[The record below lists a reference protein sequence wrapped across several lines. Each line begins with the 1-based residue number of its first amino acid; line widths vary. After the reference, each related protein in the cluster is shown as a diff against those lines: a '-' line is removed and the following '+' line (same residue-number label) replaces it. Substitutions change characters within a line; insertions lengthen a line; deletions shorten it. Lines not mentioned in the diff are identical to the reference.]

1 MPFDWDR
8 TALRRCLRCA
18 NDDVG
23 EDIWIRIG
31 DRLACRRCA
40 AAALR
45 GERGVLA
52 ATAAYRGRVA
62 AAGPI
67 MAYKERQSGRHGEWQ
82 DAEAVLA
89 SALQEAVLDLVK
101 MYNLPM
107 DTLIAPVPSYGD
119 RRPHVRRLTAQLPNV
134 VDALKKVSDVRQTG
148 CSRRVRHE
156 QSHGAY
162 RAKWGSRVRGR
173 IVIVT
178 DYVLTT
184 GATLNACADTLSAAG
199 AEAVYGATI
208 LRMVSPPLPRPVS
221 CGTGQII
228 VRFTATDAQGK
239 IPYRGGDAGRVWVRF
254 GCGPTCPYIVTAGPL
269 RTPTPHID
277 VETSWLCACH
287 TRHAIQLARLGA
299 TLRVTVPPRNPA
311 ELLVAVQIPP
321 S

>member
-1 MPFDWDR
+1 MPYEWDR
-8 TALRRCLRCA
+8 IALRRCLRCA

-23 EDIWIRIG
+23 EDIWIRID

-52 ATAAYRGRVA
+52 ATAAYRGRLPA
-62 AAGPI
+62 ARPI
-67 MAYKERQSGRHGEWQ
+67 IAYKERHDGWQ
-82 DAEAVLA
+82 DTEAMLA
-89 SALQEAVLDLVK
+89 SALHEAVLDLVK

-107 DTLIAPVPSYGD
+107 DTLIAPVPSYGN
-119 RRPHVRRLTAQLPNV
+119 RRPHVRRLTAHLPNV
-134 VDALKKVSDVRQTG
+134 VDVLKKVRDIRQTG
-148 CSRRVRHE
+148 CSRRTRHE

-162 RAKWGSRVRGR
+162 RVRWGARVRGR

-178 DYVLTT
+178 DDVLTT
-184 GATLNACADTLSAAG
+184 GATLNACADALSAAG

-208 LRMVSPPLPRPVS
+208 LRMVSAPLPRPVT
-221 CGTGQII
+221 CDTGQIT
-228 VRFTATDAQGK
+228 VRFTATDAQGR
-239 IPYRGGDAGRVWVRF
+239 IPYKGGDTGRVWVRF
-254 GCGPTCPYIVTAGPL
+254 GCGPGCPHIVTAGPL

-277 VETSWLCACH
+277 VQTSWLCTCH
-287 TRHAIQLARLGA
+287 VRHEIQLARLGG
-299 TLRVTVPPRNPA
+299 TLRVTVPPRSPP